1 MREIKIGET
10 TYGVRATT
18 LALLFYKQEFKTS
31 LLKDYVQASK
41 CANEDG
47 VLFDEITLMQIMW
60 AMHKADKLPEK
71 IPGFIPWLEIVGE
84 VDFSDKELYRG
95 ILTETVEGFFRQALP
110 KGPAPAKRTPK
121 KK

>member
-31 LLKDYVQASK
+31 LLTDYVQASQ
-41 CANEDG
+41 ARDSNG
-47 VLFDEITLMQIMW
+47 GMFDEVILMQIMW

-71 IPGFIPWLEIVGE
+71 TPGFMAWLEELGKINFA
-84 VDFSDKELYRG
+84 DPELYKG
-95 ILTETVEGFFRQALP
+95 IIMEAAEGFFQQALP
-110 KGPAPAKRTPK
+110 KGPATVKRTPK

>member
-10 TYGVRATT
+10 IYGVRATT

-31 LLKDYVQASK
+31 LLTDYVLASK
-41 CANEDG
+41 GASEDG
-47 VLFDEITLMQIMW
+47 VLFDEIILMQIMW
-60 AMHKADKLPEK
+60 AMHKADKLPDK
-71 IPGFIPWLEIVGE
+71 IPGFIAWFESLGEI
-84 VDFSDKELYRG
+84 DFTDPELYKV
-95 ILTETVEGFFRQALP
+95 IITEAAEGFFRRALP